1 MFLKSYLTDTF
12 RFNDRMNR
20 QMLAKIAQLP
30 DPAAAVRQ
38 FSHLINSQ
46 NKWLAR
52 ILQDPDAPAMSWWD
66 PVYPIDELA
75 ERWHKSLQTW
85 LDFLDEKTDQ
95 EIRAE
100 VEFTGY
106 DGSRWIAALSDIAL
120 QLNYHGIHH
129 RAQMQVDIRNQGL
142 EPDFI
147 DYIGTRYRRV
157 SADTPSN
164 HKVLELVA
172 KFEEIR
178 SGTPW
183 YGDNFQKITA
193 AINPARAL
201 NPDHSNNSIIQ
212 MVWHMIYWRKP
223 LIERLK
229 GNLQFRG
236 RIEDPDNWHKTRT
249 FAETDWPAALE
260 AFEQQH
266 EELLT
271 LLREKDD
278 AYLTTGYRDGNT
290 MAWFIEG
297 VLQHDIYHLGQIAA
311 VGLKV

>member
-1 MFLKSYLTDTF
+1 MFLKSYLIDTF

-30 DPAAAVRQ
+30 APGAAVRQ

-66 PVYPIDELA
+66 PVYPIGELA

-85 LDFLDEKTDQ
+85 LDFLDEKTDR
-95 EIRAE
+95 EIGEE

-106 DGSRWIAALSDIAL
+106 DGTRWTAALSDIAL
-120 QLNYHGIHH
+120 QLNYHSIHH

-147 DYIGTRYRRV
+147 DYIGTKYRRV
-157 SADTPSN
+157 ADTPAN
-164 HKVLELVA
+164 EKILELAA

-183 YGDNFQKITA
+183 YGDNFQKIA
-193 AINPARAL
+193 ANVTPARAL
-201 NPDHSNNSIIQ
+201 EPGHSNNSIIQ

-229 GNLQFRG
+229 GNLEFRG
-236 RIEDPDNWHKTRT
+236 RIEDPDNWHKDHSFT
-249 FAETDWPAALE
+249 ETDWPAVLN
-260 AFEQQH
+260 AFDQQH
-266 EELLT
+266 AELMA
-271 LLREKDD
+271 LLRAKDD
-278 AYLTTGYRDGNT
+278 AYLTTRYRDGKN

-311 VGLKV
+311 IGLKV